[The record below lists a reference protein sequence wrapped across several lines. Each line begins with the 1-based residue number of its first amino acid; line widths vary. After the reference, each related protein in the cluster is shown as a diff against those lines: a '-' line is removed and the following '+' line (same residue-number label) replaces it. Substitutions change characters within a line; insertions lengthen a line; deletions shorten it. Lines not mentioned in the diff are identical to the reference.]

1 MADAALHDLQVRNAT
16 TTTREGR
23 VGLRANALTQMDHS
37 IVTQW
42 GGRTARYAASTGEL
56 HRAHDPFA
64 SMPIVFG
71 QAIHYEAWLS
81 ARFDPRT
88 LAISHKRTVISARI
102 GERDRK
108 ATATFMLTR
117 RDTTVHYVLV
127 VKHEPPAAPLAA
139 LNKVAEA
146 TGASVIVRRR
156 EEIRAEVD
164 LFWRLERLRQCAVIH
179 LRMGA
184 ELDRPIIEELACG
197 AKGVSQLC
205 SALGCVDSQLC
216 CTTKL
221 NQVTGSNSSGRF
233 RFLADEVALQR
244 NHVAWHGQLPPS
256 F

>member
-1 MADAALHDLQVRNAT
+1 MAGAALHDLQVRIAT
-16 TTTREGR
+16 AMTRIRRGE
-23 VGLRANALTQMDHS
+23 LRAIDLTQMDHS

-42 GGRTARYAASTGEL
+42 GGRTARYASSTGEL

-71 QAIHYEAWLS
+71 QAIQYEAWVS

-88 LAISHKRTVISARI
+88 LTISHKRTAISARI

-108 ATATFMLTR
+108 TTATFVLTR
-117 RDTTVHYVLV
+117 RDKSVHYVLV

-139 LNKVAEA
+139 LHRMAEA

-164 LFWRLERLRQCAVIH
+164 LFWRLEQLRQCAVIH

-184 ELDRPIIEELACG
+184 ELDRPITEELARG

-205 SALGCVDSQLC
+205 SALGGVDSQLLRARLANLHC
-216 CTTKL
+216 SGRL
-221 NQVTGSNSSGRF
+221 VLDFSNSELVST
-233 RFLADEVALQR
+233 LAPGG
-244 NHVAWHGQLPPS
+244 GQ
-256 F
+256 